1 MIPTTP
7 ALSIEFLSET
17 FPWADDKFLKT
28 LQKQGEWRHFAVG
41 QQLFYEGEEPTEI
54 FLIAKGVIKT
64 FISDHH
70 KHETIIT
77 LYKSSDLL
85 GFRSLLVNEPHD
97 KSARAIQETEVLVL
111 SKKAFLEFI
120 QNNPSSIACLLKTVE
135 KNLSDIEMRATQI
148 LQQNTTKRMA
158 NALLMLYK
166 KFGIDQRQ
174 NINLD
179 FTPREFAQLI
189 NTTRTTVY
197 RILSKME
204 KEGYLQ
210 IDHNRIRVK
219 DLNAL
224 NDLAGV

>member
-1 MIPTTP
+1 MISSTP
-7 ALSIEFLSET
+7 PLSLEFLSET
-17 FPWADDKFLKT
+17 FPWADAKFLKT
-28 LQKQGEWRHFAVG
+28 IQKQAEWRHFAVG

-54 FLIAKGVIKT
+54 FLIARGVIKT
-64 FISDHH
+64 FITDNE

-77 LYKSSDLL
+77 LYKSGELL

-97 KSARAIQETEVLVL
+97 KSARAIQETDVLVL
-111 SKKAFLEFI
+111 SKKVFLEFI
-120 QNNPSSIACLLKTVE
+120 QNNPSSIACLLKSVE

-166 KFGIDQRQ
+166 KFGLDKDQ
-174 NINLD
+174 NLNLD

-197 RILSKME
+197 RILGKME
-204 KEGYLQ
+204 KDGYLLM
-210 IDHNRIRVK
+210 DHSRIRIK
-219 DLNAL
+219 NLNAL

>member
-1 MIPTTP
+1 MIFITP
-7 ALSIEFLSET
+7 PLSSEYLSEI
-17 FPWADDKFLKT
+17 FPWADDRFIKA
-28 LQKQGEWRHFAVG
+28 LQKHAEWRHFAVG

-54 FLIAKGVIKT
+54 FLVVKGVIKT
-64 FISDHH
+64 FITDNE
-70 KHETIIT
+70 KHQTIIT
-77 LYKSSDLL
+77 LYKSSELL
-85 GFRSLLVNEPHD
+85 GFRSLLLNEPHD
-97 KSARAIQETEVLVL
+97 KSARAIQETEVLEL
-111 SKKAFLEFI
+111 SKKVFLDFI
-120 QNNPSSIACLLKTVE
+120 QNNPSSIACLLKSVE
-135 KNLSDIEMRATQI
+135 HSLSDIEMRATQI

-166 KFGIDQRQ
+166 KFGIDKEQ

-197 RILSKME
+197 RILGKME
-204 KEGYLQ
+204 KDGYLLMN
-210 IDHNRIRVK
+210 HSRIRIK